1 MKLSIILSYYR
12 HLDNLKLILK
22 ALNRQSELG
31 FEVILSEDD
40 NYPKTTDF
48 VRQHGKDYTFE
59 LVHLHQDVDDGFRK
73 CAMLNRSVV
82 TARSEKLAFID
93 GDCVPHRHFV
103 RAYVRN
109 LQPGYYYSGR
119 AVLLGDAISK
129 KLVATQDL
137 SLLSLFSVATSGS
150 DRLKAAVYSPWFSLG
165 MKARPVVGRN
175 WGLCKQHLLDVNG
188 FDEDYIRAGTGE
200 DLDIE
205 WRLRGEKL
213 ERRSLKNKAIVYH
226 IHHPRHYSVAD
237 EEHNFGILKRK
248 KAAGH
253 LRCLNGIQKLK

>member
-1 MKLSIILSYYR
+1 MVLSVILSYYR
-12 HLDNLKLILK
+12 HLENLKLILK
-22 ALNRQSELG
+22 ALDRQSEQG

-40 NYPKTTDF
+40 NNPETVDF
-48 VRQHGKDYTFE
+48 LKQHGKSYGFD
-59 LVHLHQDVDDGFRK
+59 LVHLHQEVDDGFRK

-82 TARSEKLAFID
+82 AARSEKLAFID

-103 RAYVRN
+103 RGYVRN
-109 LQPGYYYSGR
+109 LQPGFYYSGR
-119 AVLLGDAISK
+119 AVLLGEAISK
-129 KLVATQDL
+129 KLVSTQKL
-137 SLLSLFSVATSGS
+137 ELLNLFSVATSGS
-150 DRLKAAVYSPWFSLG
+150 ERLKAGIYSPWFSLG

-175 WGLCKQHLLDVNG
+175 WGLCRQHLLDVNG
-188 FDEDYIRAGTGE
+188 YDEDYIRAGTGE

-205 WRLRGEKL
+205 WRLRGMGL

-237 EEHNFGILKRK
+237 EEHNFAILDRK

-253 LRCLNGIQKLK
+253 LQCLKGIRKLG